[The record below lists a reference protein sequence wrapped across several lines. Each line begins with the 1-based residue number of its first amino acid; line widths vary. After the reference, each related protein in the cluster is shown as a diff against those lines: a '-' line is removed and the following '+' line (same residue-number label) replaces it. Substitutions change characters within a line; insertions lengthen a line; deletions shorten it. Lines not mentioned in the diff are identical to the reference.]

1 MPFTRSDAICTES
14 GQREQFN
21 IVTAFTDGSNIYG
34 SDVRRAEGLRT
45 MSKGFLRTHTQGPT
59 LPSNKQARRIDP
71 IGPMEFV
78 AGDIRATE
86 QPGLAS
92 IHSLFVLEHNRLAT
106 LLSSFDSSLL
116 DEELYQRS
124 RRLVIG
130 QIQNIVYG
138 EFLPIVLGPTTMQE
152 YGLNLP
158 AFRTTTTYDK
168 SVNPGI
174 FNEFATFAF
183 RFGHSLIPD
192 FFKTAKKPLETTPNI
207 CPLKD
212 TFFKIEECVMGKD
225 SSGKAWQNLILG
237 ISTSQSP
244 PMDAKI
250 EESISNFLFCQKCN
264 IIDGFGQ
271 DLAARNI
278 QRGRDHGLPGYNH
291 YRHVQIYCIQ
301 YSQQSFKQYCLT

>member
-1 MPFTRSDAICTES
+1 MAFTRSDAMCTES
-14 GQREQFN
+14 GKREQFN
-21 IVTAFTDGSNIYG
+21 LITAFIDGSNIYA
-34 SDVRRAEGLRT
+34 SDDRRKGGLRT
-45 MSKGFLRTHTQGPT
+45 MSKGLLRTHSRGPT
-59 LPSNKQARRIDP
+59 LPANKEAGRIDP
-71 IGPMEFV
+71 IGPMSFV

-106 LLSSFDSSLL
+106 QILTQNPLLL
-116 DEELYQRS
+116 DEELFQRA
-124 RRLVIG
+124 RRLVIA
-130 QIQNIVYG
+130 QIQNIVYN
-138 EFLPIVLGPTTMQE
+138 EFLPIVLGPTKMQE

-158 AFRTTTTYDK
+158 PVSRTTTYDP
-168 SVNPGI
+168 SANPDI

-192 FFKTAKKPLETTPNI
+192 FFEPAKRPQKTAQNI

-212 TFFKIEECVMGKD
+212 TFFKVEECVLGKD
-225 SSGKAWQNLILG
+225 LSGKAWQNLILG

-250 EESISNFLFCQKCN
+250 EEAISNFLFCQKCDF
-264 IIDGFGQ
+264 IDGFGQ

-278 QRGRDHGLPGYNH
+278 QRGRDHGLPGYTQ
-291 YRHVQIYCIQ
+291 YRYIHTVG
-301 YSQQSFKQYCLT
+301 KVKL

>member
-1 MPFTRSDAICTES
+1 MAFARSDAICTES

-21 IVTAFTDGSNIYG
+21 IITAFIDGSNIYG
-34 SDVRRAEGLRT
+34 SDDGRADGLRQN
-45 MSKGFLRTHTQGPT
+45 SKGFLRTHSRGPT
-59 LPSNKQARRIDP
+59 LPANKQTGGKLARR
-71 IGPMEFV
+71 PMDFV

-92 IHSLFVLEHNRLAT
+92 IHSLFVMEHNRLAT
-106 LLSSFDSSLL
+106 EISTNDSSLL
-116 DEELYQRS
+116 DEELFQRS

-130 QIQNIVYG
+130 QIQNIVYS
-138 EFLPIVLGPTTMQE
+138 EFLPIVLGPTMMEE

-158 AFRTTTTYDK
+158 PVSGTTTYDK
-168 SVNPGI
+168 TVNPGI

-192 FFKTAKKPLETTPNI
+192 FFKPAKKPLETTPNI

-212 TFFKIEECVMGKD
+212 TFFKVEECVLGKD
-225 SSGKAWQNLILG
+225 LSGKAWQNLILG

-250 EESISNFLFCQKCN
+250 EETMSNFLFCEKCDF
-264 IIDGFGQ
+264 ISGFGQ

-278 QRGRDHGLPGYNH
+278 QRGRDHGLPGYNK
-291 YRHVQIYCIQ
+291 YRYM
-301 YSQQSFKQYCLT
+301 

>member
-1 MPFTRSDAICTES
+1 MAFTRSDAICTES

-21 IVTAFTDGSNIYG
+21 IITAFIDGSTIYG
-34 SDVRRAEGLRT
+34 SDDRRADGLRLK
-45 MSKGFLRTHTQGPT
+45 SKGFLRTHSRGPT
-59 LPSNKQARRIDP
+59 LPANKQTGGIDP
-71 IGPMEFV
+71 IGSKAFV

-92 IHSLFVLEHNRLAT
+92 LHSLFVLEHNRLAT
-106 LLSSFDSSLL
+106 QISTTNPSLL

-130 QIQNIVYG
+130 QIQNIVYS
-138 EFLPIVLGPTTMQE
+138 EFLPIILGPTKMEE

-158 AFRTTTTYDK
+158 VSGTTTYDK
-168 SVNPGI
+168 TVNPGI

-192 FFKTAKKPLETTPNI
+192 FFKPAKKPLETTPNI

-212 TFFKIEECVMGKD
+212 TFFKVEECVLGKD
-225 SSGKAWQNLILG
+225 LSGKAWQNLILG

-250 EESISNFLFCQKCN
+250 EETMSNFLFCEKC
-264 IIDGFGQ
+264 DFVSGFGQ

-278 QRGRDHGLPGYNH
+278 QRGRDHGLPGYNQ
-291 YRHVQIYCIQ
+291 YR
-301 YSQQSFKQYCLT
+301 

>member
-1 MPFTRSDAICTES
+1 MPFTRSDAICTEN
-14 GQREQFN
+14 GHREQFN
-21 IVTAFTDGSNIYG
+21 IITAFIDGSNIYG
-34 SDVRRAEGLRT
+34 SDDSRAEGLRT
-45 MSKGFLRTHTQGPT
+45 LNKGFLRTHTRGPT
-59 LPSNKQARRIDP
+59 LPSNKQAGSIDP
-71 IGPMEFV
+71 IGSKAFV

-106 LLSSFDSSLL
+106 QIAIEDPSLL
-116 DEELYQRS
+116 DEELYQRA

-130 QIQNIVYG
+130 QIQNIVYS
-138 EFLPIVLGPTTMQE
+138 EFLPIVLGPTKMEE

-158 AFRTTTTYDK
+158 TSGTTTYDK

-183 RFGHSLIPD
+183 RFGHSLIPN

-212 TFFKIEECVMGKD
+212 TFFKVEECVLGND
-225 SSGKAWQNLILG
+225 LSGKAWQNLILG

-250 EESISNFLFCQKCN
+250 EESVSNFLFCKKCDF
-264 IIDGFGQ
+264 IDGFGE

-278 QRGRDHGLPGYNH
+278 QRGRDHGLPGYTE
-291 YRHVQIYCIQ
+291 YRYVEIFVVP
-301 YSQQSFKQYCLT
+301 SL